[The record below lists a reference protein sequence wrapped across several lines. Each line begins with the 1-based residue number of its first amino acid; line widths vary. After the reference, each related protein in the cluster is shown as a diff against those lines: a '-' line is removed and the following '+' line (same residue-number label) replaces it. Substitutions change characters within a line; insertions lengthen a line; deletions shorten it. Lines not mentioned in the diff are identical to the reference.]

1 MTASTFLKS
10 QSSQQFNNAI
20 DLARGLTHLQGF
32 RLTASL
38 VCTAESCLVENDSGH
53 FATGLLF
60 GFDTRPNSH
69 HSVTELEPS

>member
-1 MTASTFLKS
+1 MTASTFLNS
-10 QSSQQFNNAI
+10 QCSQQSNNAI

-38 VCTAESCLVENDSGH
+38 VCMAESCLVENYSGH

-60 GFDTRPNSH
+60 GFDIGPNCH